1 MLKAA
6 LVPMAALKHLSCNHS
21 GVLPRLFITGEYIAI
36 RIRNRF
42 PPSHDDIEKYRGIHR
57 EYPNKQKVAVRK
69 RTLSYFVFAVG
80 EFEPDKSGEQ
90 F

>member
-21 GVLPRLFITGEYIAI
+21 GVLPRFFVTGEYITI

-42 PPSHDDIEKYRGIHR
+42 PPSHDDIEKIPCH
-57 EYPNKQKVAVRK
+57 
-69 RTLSYFVFAVG
+69 
-80 EFEPDKSGEQ
+80 
-90 F
+90 